1 MHVNALT
8 ETTPKQEWFYRW
20 RPLTFFPYSSFLSVF
35 HKFSHLARV
44 SVTTGSMRRYL
55 DPTEV
60 AQAVQRLQD
69 GTLICAIVRRF
80 AVSPSTVS
88 RAWGRFQETGSY
100 SGRAGQGC
108 RRSLQVSRPNCH
120 HWTFVNHGLLIIP
133 IHLIGTMTLSP
144 LHL

>member
-1 MHVNALT
+1 MRLRLISILSKSHYNRITSVHVNALT

-69 GTLICAIVRRF
+69 GTLICAIARRF

-100 SGRAGQGC
+100 SGRAGQCDGFSDNPLFLSC
-108 RRSLQVSRPNCH
+108 R
-120 HWTFVNHGLLIIP
+120 
-133 IHLIGTMTLSP
+133 
-144 LHL
+144 